1 MQYPGPTDLDFVV
14 VTFSV
19 ILMLAHGQST
29 AFWNVLSM
37 GLYKHVVDYVVRESC
52 CSEQYNSRVMYSVM

>member
-14 VTFSV
+14 VMLSV

-37 GLYKHVVDYVVRESC
+37 GLYKHVVDYVVRELLI
-52 CSEQYNSRVMYSVM
+52 RTV